1 MSKELKVAI
10 DIDGVCSSEYST
22 IFSAITNALKDS
34 GKIEI
39 FIISGRE
46 KNLIKETE
54 AELKKLQIAY
64 DHLILTGNKQKV
76 IKENGIN
83 IFLDN
88 EIEQFKKVDSS
99 VCCLLVREKM
109 NYCWE
114 TDRFLG
120 NKKTVKII

>member
-1 MSKELKVAI
+1 MKIKVGI
-10 DIDGVCSSEYST
+10 DIDGVCNSEYST